1 MKKKY
6 KKQRR
11 ISKQFQ
17 SAITVI
23 QDDNEET
30 LNESEQQLRSQFAK
44 EYEIKL
50 MELESEK
57 LNNAMHRES
66 KYQRILSQNDDLK
79 QQNNALQQQI
89 ASQIAMMQ
97 QQQQMVFTRM
107 ASGDSMY
114 SPSIASPLSTVPP
127 HFAFNPNVVKRL
139 SSDSSVI
146 GMMNHQNY
154 STPDSE
160 RYILNGDNMS
170 VQSHSVSSSWTVD
183 GGDLSLKHNAF
194 NMEPP
199 KKSNKKRKRK
209 KRRNS
214 KLHAM
219 EARLLQNDD
228 EIMKKIGDGQSSW
241 DRFLS
246 LMTPSF
252 CSCSPAQLPPKTL
265 L

>member
-1 MKKKY
+1 LLIVILCQTEFTLQNESMKKKY

-23 QDDNEET
+23 QDDNEDN
-30 LNESEQQLRSQFAK
+30 LNENERRLRSQFAK

-57 LNNAMHRES
+57 LNNAMHIES

-97 QQQQMVFTRM
+97 HQQQMVFTQRSM
-107 ASGDSMY
+107 ASSVGGGDSMY
-114 SPSIASPLSTVPP
+114 SPSIASPLSTVP

-146 GMMNHQNY
+146 GMVNHQNFNILRFV
-154 STPDSE
+154 SE
-160 RYILNGDNMS
+160 QHRDINF
-170 VQSHSVSSSWTVD
+170 V
-183 GGDLSLKHNAF
+183 F
-194 NMEPP
+194 
-199 KKSNKKRKRK
+199 
-209 KRRNS
+209 
-214 KLHAM
+214 
-219 EARLLQNDD
+219 
-228 EIMKKIGDGQSSW
+228 
-241 DRFLS
+241 FL
-246 LMTPSF
+246 
-252 CSCSPAQLPPKTL
+252 AVH
-265 L
+265 